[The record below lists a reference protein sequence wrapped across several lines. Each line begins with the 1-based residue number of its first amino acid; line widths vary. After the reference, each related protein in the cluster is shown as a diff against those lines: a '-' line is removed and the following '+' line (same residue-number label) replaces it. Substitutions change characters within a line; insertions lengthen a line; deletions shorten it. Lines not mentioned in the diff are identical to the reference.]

1 VRPFP
6 AFFVSTPRGVAKT
19 VALEVVSSEEA
30 PFEVSILEQASNG
43 LATVEP
49 IEPGHRY
56 KLLFTVPADAPPG
69 RATGRLALKTT
80 SPSRP
85 VIPVGVNTI
94 VRERVYTF
102 PDAVDLGA
110 LHKSD
115 MPASGGG
122 PNALAQTLMV
132 YQSGGRDFKVKAA
145 ADVPGLAVLAE
156 P

>member
-1 VRPFP
+1 RAFPAVAAALLAGSAVAASVEVRPFP

-19 VALEVVSSEEA
+19 VALEVVSTEEA

-43 LATVEP
+43 VATVEP

-56 KLLFTVPADAPPG
+56 KLLFTVPAAAPPG

-80 SPSRP
+80 SASRP

-110 LHKSD
+110 LHRRD
-115 MPASGGG
+115 MPASGGA

-132 YQSGGRDFKVKAA
+132 
-145 ADVPGLAVLAE
+145 
-156 P
+156 